1 MWGLVSQSWI
11 SVGINWTRV
20 WAPLGRFSSFPT
32 WLFSDLCVFWQAIR
46 VEQCRPAPAFLR
58 GEAGPVYSNTGRK
71 QRSLDSMKCRGT
83 AETLRRTRKRPNKK
97 YWLRGRERYL
107 GQKITSLLW
116 FYTEKGKHSYTI
128 PSIIYMYCGRQSRGK
143 GVGLQLLCAREEEWV
158 PGDVILAA
166 RGQLSQYNG
175 RGQKRSHRET
185 ENTKPSPAIFSLMW
199 HGNYKSMKNSD

>member
-1 MWGLVSQSWI
+1 MIFSFDVRSCEPKLNQCGNQLDQGLSASWSLFVFPHLALLWSVCILAGYQSGAVSPS
-11 SVGINWTRV
+11 
-20 WAPLGRFSSFPT
+20 ASFP
-32 WLFSDLCVFWQAIR
+32 AR
-46 VEQCRPAPAFLR
+46 R
-58 GEAGPVYSNTGRK
+58 GWASVYSNTGRK

-116 FYTEKGKHSYTI
+116 FYAEKGKHSYTI

-175 RGQKRSHRET
+175 PGQKRSHRET
-185 ENTKPSPAIFSLMW
+185 ENTKTLPCYL
-199 HGNYKSMKNSD
+199 